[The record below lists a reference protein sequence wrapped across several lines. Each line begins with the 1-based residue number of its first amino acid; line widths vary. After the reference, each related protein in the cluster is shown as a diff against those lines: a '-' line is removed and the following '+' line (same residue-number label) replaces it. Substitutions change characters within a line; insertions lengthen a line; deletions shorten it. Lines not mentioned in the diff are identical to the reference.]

1 MEPLRAEPLEALGF
15 LGTSRIST
23 TPTGGVFFSPFTVFG
38 AALAVLEA
46 ILLFFFILSILS
58 HWRSKKGA
66 AMSVCYSFGLF
77 FSILFSTE
85 RPTISPLPCATM
97 SRICPARRLRSFWM
111 LCGFQRSR
119 QGFCLSRTVL
129 RLGDMFT
136 AYRHYARKAKT
147 GFARKQ
153 GLTPLKFFTYD
164 GQGGG
169 IHDIQTSA

>member
-1 MEPLRAEPLEALGF
+1 
-15 LGTSRIST
+15 
-23 TPTGGVFFSPFTVFG
+23 
-38 AALAVLEA
+38 
-46 ILLFFFILSILS
+46 
-58 HWRSKKGA
+58 
-66 AMSVCYSFGLF
+66 MSVCYSFGLF

-119 QGFCLSRTVL
+119 QGFCLSKTVWS
-129 RLGDMFT
+129 LGDMFT

-169 IHDIQTSA
+169 IHDIQTSALRETSSFSGRGHGHHAPGFGSSRWHKPGRILYGKPRYPAGDPCFLPQGRG